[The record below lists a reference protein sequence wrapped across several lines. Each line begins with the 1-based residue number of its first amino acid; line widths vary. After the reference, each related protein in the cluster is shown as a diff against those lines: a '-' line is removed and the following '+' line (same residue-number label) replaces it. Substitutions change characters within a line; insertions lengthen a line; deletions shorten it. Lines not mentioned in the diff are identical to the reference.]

1 MTTMLLPPPALASP
15 SLRFLADPS
24 TVPSAV
30 SGLGHPLL
38 MEGGVRGGFHHVPV
52 LFGET
57 LHYLAVGSGELFV
70 DATLGGAGH
79 TEAILKAG
87 GRVIGVDRD
96 PDALANAQ
104 ERLASYGDAVV
115 LKRSNFSRM
124 AAVVAEEAPDGVDGV
139 LMDLG
144 VSSHQLDCAERGFSL
159 RADGPLDMRMDPA
172 EELTAAEIVNTWGED
187 ELLRLF
193 RELGEEKRARAVARE
208 IVRRRAERGFER
220 TMDLAECVATVV
232 RKTGRTHP
240 ATRVFQALRMRVNR
254 ELESLEEALEAIPP
268 LLRPGGRLVVI
279 SFHSLEDRIVKR
291 FMQRLSKAEIDRPEW
306 PEARPNP
313 ERALRLLTKRPVT
326 AADAELGGN
335 PRARSAK
342 LRAAE
347 RLNTLD

>member
-1 MTTMLLPPPALASP
+1 
-15 SLRFLADPS
+15 
-24 TVPSAV
+24 
-30 SGLGHPLL
+30 
-38 MEGGVRGGFHHVPV
+38 MEGDLPGGFHHVPV
-52 LFGET
+52 LFEEA

-79 TEAILKAG
+79 TEAMLRAG
-87 GRVIGVDRD
+87 GRVIGIDRD
-96 PDALANAQ
+96 PEALENARD
-104 ERLASYGDAVV
+104 RLASYGDAVV
-115 LKRSNFSRM
+115 LKRSNFSEM
-124 AAVVAEEAPDGVDGV
+124 AALVAGEAPDGVDGV

-144 VSSHQLDCAERGFSL
+144 VSSHQLDSAERGFSL

-172 EELTAAEIVNTWGED
+172 EELTAAVIVNTWGED
-187 ELLRLF
+187 ELMCLF

-208 IVRRRAERGFER
+208 IVRRRAARPFGR
-220 TMDLAECVATVV
+220 TMELADCVASVV

-254 ELESLEEALEAIPP
+254 ELESLEEALESIPA

-291 FMQRLSKAEIDRPEW
+291 FMQRLSKPEIDRPEW

-313 ERALRLLTKRPVT
+313 ELALRLLTKRPVT
-326 AADAELGGN
+326 AAAAELGDN

-347 RLNTLD
+347 RLDTL